1 MVLLIH
7 FYISDSR
14 GGVRMKSYRKRM
26 IGIAIVW
33 AALTLGC
40 VFLPAKESSESE
52 RRKLAQFPTLSVDT
66 ILDGSFMAKFESYAL
81 DQFPFRDSLRKLKAG
96 TARYLF
102 HQKDNNGYYMVGDYV
117 AKLDFPLKEKS
128 VSNALK
134 KMQYLYDTYLDSD
147 KQNIYASVVPDKGY
161 FLAEKNGYPSM
172 DYEVLFELVRNGMP
186 YAKYIDIT
194 KELSIE
200 DYYKTDTHWKQ
211 ENLQDVADILKSG
224 MGIGNKKSSYELVQA
239 SDSFD
244 GVYAGQSAY
253 AVKPD
258 RLSYLTNDVLK
269 SCIVKNIENES
280 DRGIYNLEKV
290 NGKDPYDLF
299 LSGATPL
306 ITVENP
312 NATTDKELIVFR
324 DSFGSSIAPLLVED
338 YAKVTLVDIRYMK
351 SSMVGDYVK
360 FDKQDVLF
368 LYSTLL
374 LNDSYTL
381 G

>member
-1 MVLLIH
+1 
-7 FYISDSR
+7 
-14 GGVRMKSYRKRM
+14 MKSYRKRL
-26 IGIAIVW
+26 IGITIVW
-33 AALTLGC
+33 VALTLGC

-52 RRKLAQFPTLSVDT
+52 RRKLAQFPILSVDT
-66 ILDGSFMAKFESYAL
+66 MLNGSFMTKFESYTL
-81 DQFPFRDSLRKLKAG
+81 DQFPFRDSFRKLKAG

-102 HQKDNNGYYMVGDYV
+102 RQKDNNGYYMVGDYV

-134 KMQYLYDTYLDSD
+134 KMQFLYNTYLNSD
-147 KQNIYASVVPDKGY
+147 KQNIFVSVVPDKGY
-161 FLAEKNGYPSM
+161 FLAEENGYPSM
-172 DYEVLFELVRNGMP
+172 DYEALFEQVKKGMP

-194 KELSIE
+194 KKLSIE

-211 ENLQDVADILKSG
+211 ENLQDVADTLKSG
-224 MGIGNKKSSYELVQA
+224 MGNGDKKSSYEQVQA
-239 SDSFD
+239 SDSFY

-258 RLSYLTNDVLK
+258 ELNYLTNDVLK
-269 SCIVKNIENES
+269 SCVVKNIENDS
-280 DRGIYNLEKV
+280 DTDIYNLEKV
-290 NGKDPYDLF
+290 NGRDPYDLF

-312 NATTDKELIVFR
+312 NAMTEKELIVFR
-324 DSFGSSIAPLLVED
+324 DSFGSSIVPLLVED

-351 SSMVGDYVK
+351 ISMVGDYVK
-360 FDKQDVLF
+360 FDDQDVLF

>member
-1 MVLLIH
+1 
-7 FYISDSR
+7 
-14 GGVRMKSYRKRM
+14 MKSYRKRL
-26 IGIAIVW
+26 IGITIVW

-66 ILDGSFMAKFESYAL
+66 ILDGSFMTKFESYTL
-81 DQFPFRDSLRKLKAG
+81 DQFPFRDTFRKLKAG
-96 TARYLF
+96 TVRYLF
-102 HQKDNNGYYMVGDYV
+102 HQKDNNGYYMADGYV

-128 VSNALK
+128 IDHALN
-134 KMQYLYDTYLDSD
+134 KMQFLYDTYLDSE
-147 KQNIYASVVPDKGY
+147 KQNIYVSVVPDKGY
-161 FLAEKNGYPSM
+161 FLAEENGYPSM
-172 DYEVLFELVRNGMP
+172 DYEALFEQVKNGMP

-194 KELSIE
+194 KKLSIE

-211 ENLQDVADILKSG
+211 ENLQDVAETLKSR
-224 MGIGNKKSSYELVQA
+224 MGNENQKSSYQQVRA
-239 SDSFD
+239 SDSFY

-253 AVKPD
+253 AVKSD
-258 RLSYLTNDVLK
+258 KLNYLTNDVLR
-269 SCIVKNIENES
+269 SCVVKNIENAS
-280 DRGIYNLEKV
+280 DKNVYNLAKV

-312 NATTDKELIVFR
+312 KAKTDKELVVFR
-324 DSFGSSIAPLLVED
+324 DSFGSSMVPLLIED
-338 YAKVTLVDIRYMK
+338 YRKVTLVDIRYMK